1 MELEAALGML
11 ESLGK
16 LRKLLEEHAREMQRL
31 KIENDWLKMVL
42 KDCEKKHVDEKRGC
56 IVDMTR
62 PQPCKKFHNASV
74 LEWIAKLA
82 EETHEVIQEATILKE
97 VADED
102 GMVDHD
108 TYGLLDVKKRLA
120 TELTDVITVCTSWI
134 DTLGYDEVKRGK
146 LQERVNEK
154 NRSRGDWG

>member
-1 MELEAALGML
+1 MEN
-11 ESLGK
+11 SW
-16 LRKLLEEHAREMQRL
+16 LRT
-31 KIENDWLKMVL
+31 VL
-42 KDCEKKHVDEKRGC
+42 KDCEKKRVDAKGRYV
-56 IVDMTR
+56 IDMTG

-120 TELTDVITVCTSWI
+120 TELTDVITLCTSWL
-134 DTLGYDEVKRGK
+134 DVLSYDEEARGK

-154 NRSRGDWG
+154 NKARGYWG